1 MTIIT
6 GFEIYLF
13 EFEEQV
19 GFEYLSQEGLNES
32 GEREGRSVV
41 LTLWRD

>member
-1 MTIIT
+1 MILTE
-6 GFEIYLF
+6 FEIYLF
-13 EFEEQV
+13 EIDKQV
-19 GFEYLSQEGLNES
+19 EFGYLSQEALNES